1 MLYVVSLE
9 LSREGYPLKINDKE
23 CYLCVKEQIPYSF
36 FNILQYT
43 GLKDKYGKEIY
54 EGDILKSPDV
64 WKSNK
69 FLISKVEIPN
79 IYYEEEETG
88 FDPEGSEII
97 GNSYENPELLKEEKI

>member
-1 MLYVVSLE
+1 
-9 LSREGYPLKINDKE
+9 
-23 CYLCVKEQIPYSF
+23 
-36 FNILQYT
+36 
-43 GLKDKYGKEIY
+43 LKDKYGKEIY